1 MEFKKWIDEFQNI
14 CQNSLYPKAES
25 RANCSSCNSIDT
37 EICLIIPNTFRIF
50 ELAVDNRH
58 IQFCDGLTPPSDVSG
73 YVSGEVVD
81 SPLQQLQDLFN
92 LGAFWAQD
100 RSLDDLST
108 AIHYSQ
114 AVISAWD
121 GAALI
126 GFARVTSDCVYRAN
140 IWDVV
145 VHPDYR
151 GRGLG
156 RKLVETVLAHPR
168 VQKVERVYLM
178 TTHQQQFYE
187 RIGFQVNSTTTMV
200 LHQRPSD
207 VASEVTLVAES
218 SLSQP

>member
-1 MEFKKWIDEFQNI
+1 M
-14 CQNSLYPKAES
+14 
-25 RANCSSCNSIDT
+25 
-37 EICLIIPNTFRIF
+37 
-50 ELAVDNRH
+50 DNRH
-58 IQFCDGLTPPSDVSG
+58 IQFCDGLNSPLG
-73 YVSGEVVD
+73 ISGEDVNL
-81 SPLQQLQDLFN
+81 PLQQLQDLLN

-100 RSLDDLST
+100 RSIEDLAQ

-121 GAALI
+121 GSQLI
-126 GFARVTSDCVYRAN
+126 GFARATSDTVYRAN

-156 RKLVETVLAHPR
+156 RKLVETVLAHPL

-178 TTHQQQFYE
+178 TSLQQKFYE

-200 LHQRPSD
+200 LHQYPSQI
-207 VASEVTLVAES
+207 ASELGVSAETS
-218 SLSQP
+218 FSQP